1 MMTTNKNPETEK
13 SSGQRNHT
21 TADNNLPLS
30 HRDAT
35 AASPDD
41 ESVCGEED
49 PGVALESMV
58 DQDK

>member
-1 MMTTNKNPETEK
+1 MTQHKKPDETTDENQLQEK
-13 SSGQRNHT
+13 QHH
-21 TADNNLPLS
+21 PLS

-49 PGVALESMV
+49 PGAALESMV
-58 DQDK
+58 NYDK